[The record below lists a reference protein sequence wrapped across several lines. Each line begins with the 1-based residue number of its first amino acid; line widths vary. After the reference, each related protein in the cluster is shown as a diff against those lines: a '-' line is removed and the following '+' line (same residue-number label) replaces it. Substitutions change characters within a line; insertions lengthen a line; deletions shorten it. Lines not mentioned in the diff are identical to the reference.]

1 MSIILFCISFY
12 YVIIYFIIHVFYLL
26 CISKHLP
33 LIYLFNNNYYKI
45 SPATNTNVLRHN
57 FSMILSSSVP
67 HPVACLQTPRLQS
80 LPVSMTS
87 DDKHLVSTS
96 AKLLQKYCLHSWIK
110 AEPGCKCTMH
120 CTKWGEF
127 ESFSLLFTQ
136 GFF

>member
-1 MSIILFCISFY
+1 M
-12 YVIIYFIIHVFYLL
+12 
-26 CISKHLP
+26 
-33 LIYLFNNNYYKI
+33 YLFNNNYYKI

-136 GFF
+136 GFFKKKTNSVISIYKIEYFYHIKYTLCLCVQI